1 MKLLFGLL
9 IAGNIAIC
17 QVNNIIYSEKLNG
30 EVYSVIT
37 EIIRN
42 DMVRD
47 TAFWIKE
54 TNDTILY
61 QVGAKVFK
69 DNSIAE
75 VYIKFPNQLGT
86 SGYNVNFFKDSM
98 IIIPQNGFFMDS
110 IKSYKIETM
119 NHKKIISIQGE
130 FNLYLLESIL
140 LKLDTIKNISQNLNN
155 RKKISFKNHDR
166 NEVFKFRFD
175 KMNNLKSIIK
185 KVNGKVVRREKI
197 KIYEKDKYGNW
208 TKKYHVINDQRCFFE
223 YIRTIKY
230 LGTVLN

>member
-1 MKLLFGLL
+1 M
-9 IAGNIAIC
+9 
-17 QVNNIIYSEKLNG
+17 
-30 EVYSVIT
+30 
-37 EIIRN
+37 
-42 DMVRD
+42 
-47 TAFWIKE
+47 
-54 TNDTILY
+54 
-61 QVGAKVFK
+61 
-69 DNSIAE
+69 
-75 VYIKFPNQLGT
+75 
-86 SGYNVNFFKDSM
+86 NFFKDSM

-119 NHKKIISIQGE
+119 NQKKIISIQGG

-166 NEVFKFRFD
+166 NVVFKFRFD

-197 KIYEKDKYGNW
+197 KIYEKDKCGNW
-208 TKKYHVINDQRCFFE
+208 TKKYHLINDQACFE

-230 LGTVLN
+230 LGTVPN

>member
-17 QVNNIIYSEKLNG
+17 QVTNIIYFEKLNG

-42 DMVRD
+42 DTVRD

-98 IIIPQNGFFMDS
+98 IINPQNVAKS
-110 IKSYKIETM
+110 IKSYRIETM
-119 NHKKIISIQGE
+119 NQKKIISIQGE

-155 RKKISFKNHDR
+155 LNNRKNISFKNHDR

-208 TKKYHVINDQRCFFE
+208 TKKYHLINDQACFQ

-230 LGTVLN
+230 LGTVPN